1 MSNQID
7 KNEYYKKLALV
18 SVNQMIMS
26 TGAKCNHCKKKLQE
40 FSIFVGEGQKLST
53 LFSSCCSKCLPIV
66 VKEAI
71 EDGKKTAE
79 EQIKRAEERLYKE
92 SLALV
97 RKTKLN
103 RLEELK

>member
-7 KNEYYKKLALV
+7 KNQYYKMFAQV
-18 SVNQMIMS
+18 SINQMIMY
-26 TGAKCNHCKKKLQE
+26 TGAKCKCGELQE

-71 EDGKKTAE
+71 EDGRKTSE